1 MTPPLGPVSPTLY
14 EAFSPAS
21 VEEGEDPPPQE
32 TNTAAALISAHLKTR
47 IWGLSFAITARID
60 N

>member
-1 MTPPLGPVSPTLY
+1 LY